1 MDFNLENLSE
11 DIMYFFK
18 MKKLIIVF
26 LLLLLFNN
34 THAQTQAEM
43 NQSAARGYYKVDAEL
58 NKVYKMLIS
67 KLDENRKSLLIKA
80 ENDWIK
86 YRDAHCKFE
95 ASFYEGGS
103 MQPMIYSSCLEGITQ
118 DRIKELNKAIKELG
132 DY

>member
-1 MDFNLENLSE
+1 
-11 DIMYFFK
+11 MYFFK

>member
-1 MDFNLENLSE
+1 MKSCFGKIKSNVDSK
-11 DIMYFFK
+11 K
-18 MKKLIIVF
+18 MKKLIILF
-26 LLLLLFNN
+26 ILLLLFNN

-43 NQSAARGYYKVDAEL
+43 NQTSAQGYYKADAEL
-58 NKVYKMLIS
+58 NKVYKILMS
-67 KLDENRKSLLIKA
+67 KLDENGKSLLIKA

-86 YRDAHCKFE
+86 YRDSHCKFV

-103 MQPMIYSSCLEGITQ
+103 MHPMIYSGCLEGITQ